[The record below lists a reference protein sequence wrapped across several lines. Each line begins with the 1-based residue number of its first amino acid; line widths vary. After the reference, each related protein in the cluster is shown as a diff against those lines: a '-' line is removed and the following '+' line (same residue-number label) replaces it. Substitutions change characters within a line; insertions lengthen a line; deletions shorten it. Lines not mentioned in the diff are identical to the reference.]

1 MRRKSDMWQELDEHG
16 GSFLPEVGVQENQ
29 SAMAKLG
36 DRLDKVEQQLLSQ
49 YTSIA
54 AYAQIAQQ
62 SVDAARAEGR
72 ADLDREKTTLVSLAE
87 RVRSERS
94 AEPAETLARVTN
106 LEDRFDQLSQLFTQ
120 CLRNQEELARSIAT
134 LLEVQMR
141 DPGWISA
148 GDSTVALSLR

>member
-1 MRRKSDMWQELDEHG
+1 MRRKSDMWQELDEQG
-16 GSFLPEVGVQENQ
+16 AGFLPEVDVQENQ
-29 SAMAKLG
+29 SAMANLG
-36 DRLDKVEQQLLSQ
+36 DRLNTVEQQLLSQ

-62 SVDAARAEGR
+62 SVDTARAEAR

-106 LEDRFDQLSQLFTQ
+106 LENRLADLSQLFAQ
-120 CLRNQEELARSIAT
+120 CLRNQEELANSIAT
-134 LLEVQMR
+134 LLEAQMR
-141 DPGWISA
+141 NPGWIAA
-148 GDSTVALSLR
+148 GESPVALSLR